1 MIMGD
6 GIKLRLTGA
15 SHRCPLLLSAPDC
28 PSGIF
33 WCPVCKPLWR
43 VCRSWSGG
51 MSRPDEWRP
60 VDTRRM
66 NARLAAEELDRED
79 QTTSATS
86 ACEFYAMC
94 LLFFFSSPIHKFH
107 TQFHGKMIYSISM
120 QLRGQK
126 RQWSPCSVVTL
137 AHWRHLVINCA
148 TTSGH
153 IPP

>member
-94 LLFFFSSPIHKFH
+94 LPFFFQPY
-107 TQFHGKMIYSISM
+107 TQISHSIS
-120 QLRGQK
+120 
-126 RQWSPCSVVTL
+126 RQNDLFHFHAMKGAEAPVESMLGGDTCTL
-137 AHWRHLVINCA
+137 ASSRN
-148 TTSGH
+148 
-153 IPP
+153 